1 VIKSFYHKFKI
12 FNNKITVHKMKIY
25 NYPSQEAFE
34 RIEKVK
40 SRGIGDTPELNAQVL
55 AILEDVKKR
64 GDDAVIEYTNRFDS
78 PDLKKENLEVTG
90 DEIEVALKLVSK
102 DFKKS
107 LERAVLQ
114 ISSFHEK
121 QKKVSYIDTARNGVL
136 LGQIVTPVQSAAVYV
151 PGAKGGETPLVSTV
165 LMGGVPA
172 KIAGV
177 EKLVMVTPP
186 TAEGKINPYL
196 LAAAHYVGFDHIYK
210 TGSAWAVAALAY
222 GTDTIAPADV
232 IVGPG
237 NIYVTI
243 AKKMVSGI
251 VGIDMIAGPSEI
263 LVIADS
269 TGDPEFIAADLLS
282 QAEHDVMASS
292 ILVTPDMELARKVKD
307 AVEKRIKNLSRSE
320 IALKSSNDYGIILV
334 TESLDQA
341 FELSNFFAPEHLE
354 LMVEDPLVNLSKI
367 KNAGAV
373 FAGKYTPEPMGD
385 YIAGPNHVLPTG
397 RTARFS
403 SALSVDNFIKKTSL
417 IHYSKKALEEEAEHV
432 IRLAGI
438 EGLDAHAES
447 VRVRTEK

>member
-1 VIKSFYHKFKI
+1 
-12 FNNKITVHKMKIY
+12 MEIY
-25 NYPSQEAFE
+25 SYPSDEAIK

-40 SRGIGDTPELNAQVL
+40 GRGIGDTPELNSQVL

-64 GDDAVIEYTNRFDS
+64 GDEAVIEYTNRFDS
-78 PDLKKENLEVTG
+78 GELQIKDMEVSAEEIKEALSLVT
-90 DEIEVALKLVSK
+90 E

-107 LERAVLQ
+107 LKRAVNQ
-114 ISSFHEK
+114 VASFHDQ
-121 QKKVSYIDTARNGVL
+121 QKRNSYIDTKREGVI
-136 LGQIVTPVQSAAVYV
+136 LGQIINPVDAAGVYV
-151 PGAKGGETPLVSTV
+151 PGATGGETPLVSTV
-165 LMGGVPA
+165 LMGGIPA
-172 KIAGV
+172 KTAGV

-186 TAEGKINPYL
+186 TKDGKVNPYL
-196 LAAAHYVGFDHIYK
+196 IAAAHEVGFDHIYK
-210 TGSAWAVAALAY
+210 AGSAWSIAALAY
-222 GTDTIAPADV
+222 GTDTIPEVDV

-243 AKKMVSGI
+243 AKRMVSGV

-292 ILVTPDMELARKVKD
+292 ILVTHDKDLAEKVKA
-307 AVEKRIKNLSRSE
+307 AVEDRIPKLPRKD
-320 IALKSSNDYGIILV
+320 IAAKSCSDYGIILV
-334 TESLDQA
+334 TENLNQS
-341 FELSNFFAPEHLE
+341 FELANFFAPEHLE
-354 LMVEDPLVNLSKI
+354 LMIEDPMVHLSKV

-417 IHYSKKALEEEAEHV
+417 IHYSKEALEKEADDV
-432 IRLAGI
+432 MRLAGI
-438 EGLDAHAES
+438 EGLEAHAES
-447 VRVRTEK
+447 VRVRVKKQL